1 MLPKKVANDI
11 REGNKILPEYF
22 ESVTVFFSDIANF
35 YMICKESNPIEIVNF
50 LNEIYNAFDKV
61 LDDYDV
67 YKVETISDSY
77 MVVSGLPE
85 KNENRHA
92 GEIATMALDLM
103 SMVTVFEIP
112 HIPKSTLQLRIGI
125 HSGPV
130 VSGVVGKLMPRYC
143 LFGDTVNTASRMESS
158 CYALRIQVSEVTAGI
173 LEELGG
179 YTLESRGQINV
190 KGRGMMTTFWLW
202 GKDTFKKMLPDQS
215 LALSLSKHKF
225 K

>member
-1 MLPKKVANDI
+1 
-11 REGNKILPEYF
+11 
-22 ESVTVFFSDIANF
+22 
-35 YMICKESNPIEIVNF
+35 
-50 LNEIYNAFDKV
+50 
-61 LDDYDV
+61 
-67 YKVETISDSY
+67 

-112 HIPKSTLQLRIGI
+112 HMPKSTLQLRIGI

-158 CYALRIQVSEVTAGI
+158 CYALRIQVSEATAGI

-179 YTLESRGQINV
+179 YTLESRGEINV

-202 GKDTFKKMLPDQS
+202 GKDTFNKMLPDQS
-215 LALSLSKHKF
+215 LALRISKHKF